1 MAAKINLTQGAKA
14 VQSAAV
20 DGADYWAHGK
30 NELRLQDHHGKA
42 VTIHRQYISKSMLS
56 MLDAMVAW
64 APEKART
71 FWNSPLGKQLFTIIM
86 NECFYRAFLEKLVH
100 ERLMTESRLEELR
113 NQESI
118 DASSGNELLA
128 EPKKA
133 VLDPNQ
139 AAIQATEHL
148 VQEMNKAITLYQDAA
163 DRLILTGR
171 KKLHPADAAALSP
184 ETAPA
189 IPVAV
194 PVDLPDDSE
203 YLTRMREEWV
213 SDAEPVV
220 AVPIPD
226 DVLVSDEVVVAESVV
241 ATPVPRPMPMKTQR
255 DDEYLVTTQQK
266 LNDRLQGVSLYQN
279 DLFDEM
285 SKIAAAMEGFKQT
298 YMNIPSYRDRR
309 VSGQRD
315 HNVMAAFEKMS
326 GIYGH
331 LAREAEYNWKNQA
344 QLETQLMF
352 INGCLNP
359 PFAPSYYR
367 NNMMASMWTPSPLRV
382 NPVMEDRWQLTT
394 PTRQN
399 GFRFK

>member
-1 MAAKINLTQGAKA
+1 MNLIQSVKA
-14 VQSAAV
+14 VKKAAL
-20 DGADYWAHGK
+20 DGADYSAHGK

-42 VTIHRQYISKSMLS
+42 VTIYRQYISRSMLS

-86 NECFYRAFLEKLVH
+86 NECFYRAFLEKLAL
-100 ERLMTESRLEELR
+100 ERLMTESRLMELR

-118 DASSGNELLA
+118 DGTSSGNELSA
-128 EPKKA
+128 EPKNA
-133 VLDPNQ
+133 VLDSNQ
-139 AAIQATEHL
+139 AAIQATEDL
-148 VQEMNKAITLYQDAA
+148 VKEMNQAIAFYQDTA
-163 DRLILTGR
+163 DRLILKGR
-171 KKLHPADAAALSP
+171 RTLHPSDVAALSP

-189 IPVAV
+189 IPVAI

-203 YLTRMREEWV
+203 YLTRMREDWM
-213 SDAEPVV
+213 SDADAIEPGI

-226 DVLVSDEVVVAESVV
+226 DAEMDESIIVS
-241 ATPVPRPMPMKTQR
+241 TPMPRPVPRKAPK
-255 DDEYLVTTQQK
+255 DDEYLTITQQK
-266 LNDRLQGVSLYQN
+266 LSDRLHGISLYQN

-285 SKIAAAMEGFKQT
+285 NKIAAAMEGFKQT

-309 VSGQRD
+309 ISGQRD
-315 HNVMAAFEKMS
+315 HNVIAAFEKMS

-331 LAREAEYNWKNQA
+331 LAREAEYNWRNRA
-344 QLETQLMF
+344 QLEMQLTF
-352 INGCLNP
+352 VNGCLNP

-367 NNMMASMWTPSPLRV
+367 NNMIASMWSPSPSRV
-382 NPVMEDRWQLTT
+382 NHDNLTDDNKWQLTT
-394 PTRQN
+394 HQN